1 MESKEIVKEASRLAE
16 QELKTEEI
24 TRIKLVV
31 KTTLEQLQK
40 KEAAR
45 KVLDEEIKILNR
57 DIADLKE
64 GRIDR
69 IKERQDI
76 DPKAKEVSV
85 IIIKEKIIERQV
97 PSPWYIPWVIEV
109 KPQYIPV
116 YPTVNP
122 IWYGGNSTVTL
133 LGNNATVLD
142 TASSIT
148 GDSFT
153 TTNSMA
159 HMYAGGTYQL
169 ANGAIKNL

>member
-1 MESKEIVKEASRLAE
+1 MENKEVIKEASRLAME
-16 QELKTEEI
+16 EMKNEEI
-24 TRIKLVV
+24 NRIKLVV

-85 IIIKEKIIERQV
+85 IIIKEKIVERQV

-109 KPQYIPV
+109 KPQYIPI

-122 IWYGGNSTVTL
+122 IWCGTNLTL
-133 LGNNATVLD
+133 LDSSATINGISNL
-142 TASSIT
+142 TLTSNSI
-148 GDSFT
+148 FT
-153 TTNSMA
+153 TTNSMT
-159 HMYAGGTYQL
+159 HMYTGGTYQL
-169 ANGAIKNL
+169 ENGTIKNL

>member
-1 MESKEIVKEASRLAE
+1 MEEKNIVKEASRLAE
-16 QELKTEEI
+16 QELKNEEI

-57 DIADLKE
+57 DIADLKD

-76 DPKAKEVSV
+76 DQKAKEVSV

-109 KPQYIPV
+109 KSQYIPV

-133 LGNNATVLD
+133 SGNNTTVLGID
-142 TASSIT
+142 SSIT
-148 GDSFT
+148 SASFI

-159 HMYAGGTYQL
+159 HMYTSGTYQL
-169 ANGAIKNL
+169 ENGTIKNL